1 MSTTIDLAVRDDDLG
16 LPDRI
21 ARFPFPFTRDTY
33 RYSTNVEP
41 AGSPVATAAGGWGRH
56 PVDIDGHYLD
66 DLTERER
73 ILGADPTRFQSLP
86 HMEIAQWD
94 AMVTL
99 MRMLADAYPETFALE
114 RDGEAR
120 LFVNRALGVEQS
132 FVFGDRST
140 LPDPPLRFIGRHLQ
154 EDVVLLDQREG
165 ALWGDAGLVTFAA
178 DWSLRFDVG
187 MSFRQI
193 HGPVPR
199 VHTEGVIPRA
209 EQFLMGLQAG
219 QCYRRTNWSLSVDR
233 RLDQSTETY
242 PEWGRDRRLL
252 AEGPL
257 EDVGRRLHLRVEIQ
271 HLVRLGVSGA
281 IMFLIRTHLLSFE
294 DIARVPEWAARLH
307 SVLDELP
314 DDMADYKGI
323 MRTRGPGL
331 RWLRTYGGVRS

>member
-1 MSTTIDLAVRDDDLG
+1 MSATIDFAIRDSGTD

-21 ARFPFPFTRDTY
+21 ARFPFPFARDTY

-41 AGSPVATAAGGWGRH
+41 AGSVVETAAGGWGRH
-56 PVDIDGHYLD
+56 PVDIDGCYLD
-66 DLTERER
+66 DLAERER
-73 ILGADPTRFQSLP
+73 ILAADPTRFQSLP

-94 AMVTL
+94 AMIML
-99 MRMLADAYPETFALE
+99 MRMLADADPRTFALD
-114 RDGEAR
+114 RDGAILR
-120 LFVNRALGVEQS
+120 WSNRVLDVEQA
-132 FVFGDRST
+132 FVFGERST
-140 LPDPPLRFIGRHLQ
+140 LPESPLRFIGRQIQ

-187 MSFRQI
+187 MSFLQI

-199 VHTEGVIPRA
+199 VHAEGVIPRA
-209 EQFLMGLQAG
+209 QRFLMGLQPG

-257 EDVGRRLHLRVEIQ
+257 EDVGRRLHLRVEVQ
-271 HLVRLGVSGA
+271 HLVRLGTSGA
-281 IMFLIRTHLLSFE
+281 IMFLIRTYLLPFE
-294 DIARVPEWAARLH
+294 DIARVPEWADRLYR
-307 SVLDELP
+307 VLDELP
-314 DDMADYKGI
+314 EDMADYKGI
-323 MRTRGPGL
+323 TRTREPGL
-331 RWLRTYGGVRS
+331 KWLREFGGVRP

>member
-1 MSTTIDLAVRDDDLG
+1 MSTTLDLTVRDASIE

-21 ARFPFPFTRDTY
+21 TRFPFPFVRDTY

-41 AGSPVATAAGGWGRH
+41 AGSHVETAAGGWGRH
-56 PVDIDGHYLD
+56 PVDIDGHYFDELA
-66 DLTERER
+66 ERER
-73 ILGADPTRFQSLP
+73 ILAADSTRFQSLP
-86 HMEIAQWD
+86 HMEIAQWN

-99 MRMLADAYPETFALE
+99 MQMLVDAYPQTFVLE
-114 RDGEAR
+114 QDGATR
-120 LFVNRALGVEQS
+120 RFVNRALGVEQA

-140 LPDPPLRFIGRHLQ
+140 LPEPPLRFIGRHIQ
-154 EDVVLLDQREG
+154 EDVVLLDQRED

-187 MSFRQI
+187 MSFLQI

-199 VHTEGVIPRA
+199 VHVEGVIPRA
-209 EQFLMGLQAG
+209 QHFLMGLQAG
-219 QCYRRTNWSLSVDR
+219 QRYRRTNWSLSVDR

-257 EDVGRRLHLRVEIQ
+257 EDVGRRLYLRVEVQ

-281 IMFLIRTHLLSFE
+281 IMFLIRSHLLSFE
-294 DIARVPEWAARLH
+294 DIARVPEWSERLH
-307 SVLDELP
+307 RVLDELP
-314 DDMADYKGI
+314 EDMAEYKGI
-323 MRTRGPGL
+323 TRTRGPGL
-331 RWLRTYGGVRS
+331 RWLRTYGGVRP